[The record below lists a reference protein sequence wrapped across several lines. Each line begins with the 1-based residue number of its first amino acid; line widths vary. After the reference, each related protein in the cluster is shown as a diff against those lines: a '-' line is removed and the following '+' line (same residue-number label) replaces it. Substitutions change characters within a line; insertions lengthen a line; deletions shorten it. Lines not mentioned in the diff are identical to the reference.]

1 MSRVINIKVPDS
13 FDNEWLVKQL
23 RDLDFRLEELV
34 ESEDDE
40 ERFNKLGACLDIVNA
55 VQEYAGY

>member
-13 FDNEWLVKQL
+13 FDNDWLVKQL